1 MMIIVA
7 MQSYVAKRTPKNIRG
22 MIFAVIGVLGAF
34 GSIFYLVL
42 QSFLIKLTGFEGMV
56 FGTIA
61 IIDAVWLVFLVAMIL
76 IGKFG

>member
-1 MMIIVA
+1 MIIVA

-42 QSFLIKLTGFEGMV
+42 QSFLIKLTGFEGMI

>member
-1 MMIIVA
+1 
-7 MQSYVAKRTPKNIRG
+7 
-22 MIFAVIGVLGAF
+22 MIFAVIGVLTAF

-42 QSFLIKLTGFEGMV
+42 QSYLINITGFEGMV

-61 IIDAVWLVFLVAMIL
+61 LIDVVWLIFLVAMIL